1 MDECLNNDDDEEHHR
16 VFFTCSGAQHERF
29 SLHAGNEFRRSGRDP
44 IQILPGELHGC
55 NHAGTIPCLD
65 RQRQTAGRPDDEQQ
79 KERACAGIGHGSS
92 REYDNDPASAVHPPE
107 HEAQEKLIP
116 EETAEFHK
124 ANGHRETGLLRDS
137 LHILE
142 RDGIWHVISE
152 DYSYKTE
159 PYYTILD
166 YELRGKNVRPASSAV
181 LDAYVVP
188 MCLERAKL
196 AGIPVAEWGISQ
208 GFVPLPAIIY
218 GLNYFATSADF
229 FLVRDGEKA
238 KEVIAHVTN
247 KGKYPFCYQ
256 KIPPDATVHSCVSI
270 FGRTADSCAAIAGL
284 AEKIYRALL
293 HPARDHGLCQ
303 DREMNTTS
311 PRCPRQNT
319 RGSPM
324 TSGRSSPRTLPTR
337 SSYEQARHLR

>member
-1 MDECLNNDDDEEHHR
+1 MAATNPEQ
-16 VFFTCSGAQHERF
+16 FQPGT
-29 SLHAGNEFRRSGRDP
+29 GRDRG
-44 IQILPGELHGC
+44 QVDL
-55 NHAGTIPCLD
+55 AM
-65 RQRQTAGRPDDEQQ
+65 
-79 KERACAGIGHGSS
+79 SS
-92 REYDNDPASAVHPPE
+92 RRNGHVRVSGMEAAVGTTMTAEPVHPTE

-116 EETAEFHK
+116 DEITEFPK
-124 ANGHRETGLLRDS
+124 TNGHREAGLLRDS

-152 DYSYKTE
+152 DYSYKTD

-166 YELRGKNVRPASSAV
+166 YELHGKNVRPTSSAV

-229 FLVRDGEKA
+229 VLVRDGGKA

-270 FGRTADSCAAIAGL
+270 FGRTADSCAAVTGL
-284 AEKIYRALL
+284 AQRIYQLFSIPLVTMVFVKTGDEYHLSSLSPTKYTRISNDERALL
-293 HPARDHGLCQ
+293 TAYLAHQEFL
-303 DREMNTTS
+303 
-311 PRCPRQNT
+311 
-319 RGSPM
+319 
-324 TSGRSSPRTLPTR
+324 
-337 SSYEQARHLR
+337 

>member
-1 MDECLNNDDDEEHHR
+1 MAATIPEQNTACTGRDEGWVDPAM
-16 VFFTCSGAQHERF
+16 SGRRNGHVRASGVEA
-29 SLHAGNEFRRSGRDP
+29 AGN
-44 IQILPGELHGC
+44 IM
-55 NHAGTIPCLD
+55 T
-65 RQRQTAGRPDDEQQ
+65 TAD
-79 KERACAGIGHGSS
+79 S
-92 REYDNDPASAVHPPE
+92 VHPAG

-116 EETAEFHK
+116 AGTAEFPRT
-124 ANGHRETGLLRDS
+124 NGHRETGLLRDS

-152 DYSYKTE
+152 DYSYKTD

-166 YELRGKNVRPASSAV
+166 YELRGKNVRPTSSAV

-229 FLVRDGEKA
+229 VLVRDDEKA

-270 FGRTADSCAAIAGL
+270 FGRTADSCAAITGL
-284 AEKIYRALL
+284 AQRIYQLFSIPLVTMVFVKTGSEYHLSSLSPTKYTRISNGERALL
-293 HPARDHGLCQ
+293 TAYLAHQEFL
-303 DREMNTTS
+303 
-311 PRCPRQNT
+311 
-319 RGSPM
+319 
-324 TSGRSSPRTLPTR
+324 
-337 SSYEQARHLR
+337 